1 MPFDEQAI
9 RALRSAVVGRE
20 RETELL
26 VAALNSG
33 AHVLLEG
40 PPGTG
45 KSTLLRSVASAAE
58 VPFTFVEGNA
68 ELTPARFVGHFDP
81 ARVLS
86 AGYDPKVFID
96 GPLVEALRDGGLLYV
111 EEIHR
116 VPEETLN
123 LLITVM
129 SEAELH
135 IPRIGTVRAA
145 EGFRIVAAMN
155 PFDTVG
161 TARIS
166 SAIYDRVCRLSMG
179 YQDADAEAAIAMRVA
194 TPEST
199 HESQWVGRAVDL
211 VRRTRSHPD
220 IRVGSSVRGTIDLM
234 RLATSLAELRGASAD
249 DWQVGLDASLVALS
263 GRLQLH
269 DAVSHEPEDIIA
281 ELYCDVFGPHPD
293 TGSDDADR
301 GRSPDAASPPGAP
314 RGKRQPRRET
324 GCPMS

>member
-1 MPFDEQAI
+1 VPFDEQAI

-20 RETELL
+20 REAELL
-26 VAALNSG
+26 VAALNCG

-86 AGYDPKVFID
+86 EGYDPKVFID

-155 PFDTVG
+155 PLDTVG

-166 SAIYDRVCRLSMG
+166 AAIYDRVCRLSMG
-179 YQDADAEAAIAMRVA
+179 YQDADAEAAIALRVA
-194 TPEST
+194 TPQSR

-211 VRRTRSHPD
+211 VRRTRSHPE

-234 RLATSLAELRGASAD
+234 RLASSLAELRGASAD

-263 GRLQLH
+263 GRLQLY
-269 DAVSHEPEDIIA
+269 DAVSREPEDIIS
-281 ELYCDVFGPHPD
+281 ELYVDVFGPNPATD
-293 TGSDDADR
+293 SDDVDS
-301 GRSPDAASPPGAP
+301 GRLPDAASAPGAS
-314 RGKRQPRRET
+314 RGKR
-324 GCPMS
+324 